1 MNVRAVARS
10 PAARAMIG
18 LTLGLV
24 TGGVI
29 AWSGSSAG
37 QEFAAFVTPIGTLWV
52 NALRMTV
59 VPLVASLL
67 IATLASGGGARSFG
81 RLGRRALVVFFVF
94 LFAIAV
100 IGIVT
105 VPPFFSLLTVDPA
118 AAASLRASAAEPPLA
133 QTPGFAQWI
142 AGIVPANVVRAAA
155 DGAMLPIIVFASLLG
170 LGLARTSGGPASP
183 RLVTFLRGV
192 SDAMIQIVRWV
203 LLFAP
208 IGAFALAVPL
218 AMHLG
223 NAAAGAIVFYL
234 AAMVGF
240 HAAIGVIIYLVIPL
254 VTGTPL
260 ARFAKAL
267 FPAQIVVVST
277 RSSLAALP
285 AMLEGAQRELE
296 ISPDVAGFAIPFGVA
311 LLRANIAMSW
321 IIQVCFLAK
330 LYGVSVSTSAVLTV
344 AAGSIALSFSVPG
357 IPSGGFLIAAP
368 YLPSLGLP
376 IQAIGILI
384 ALDALPDIFKTLLNV
399 TAHMSTALVLARLDP
414 VPQTAEVGVAVSG
427 LRARPSG
434 L

>member
-1 MNVRAVARS
+1 MA
-10 PAARAMIG
+10 G
-18 LTLGLV
+18 LALGLI
-24 TGGVI
+24 TGGAI
-29 AWSGSSAG
+29 AWSGSRGG
-37 QEFAAFVTPIGTLWV
+37 QAFADFVTPIGTIWV

-67 IATLASGGGARSFG
+67 IATLASGRGARSFG
-81 RLGRRALVVFFVF
+81 MLGRRAIVVFFVF
-94 LFAIAV
+94 LVAIAI

-118 AAASLRASAAEPPLA
+118 AAASLRASAAEPPLG
-133 QTPGFAQWI
+133 QSPGFAQWI
-142 AGIVPANVVRAAA
+142 TGVVPSNVVKAAA

-170 LGLARTSGGPASP
+170 LGLAQAAEMSS
-183 RLVTFLRGV
+183 RLVAVLRAV

-223 NAAAGAIVFYL
+223 NAAAGAIAFYL

-240 HAAIGVIIYLVIPL
+240 HLGVVAIIYLVVPL
-254 VTGTPL
+254 VTGTPI
-260 ARFAKAL
+260 ARFARAML
-267 FPAQIVVVST
+267 PAQVVVVST

-285 AMLEGAQRELE
+285 AMLEGAQRELD
-296 ISPDVAGFAIPFGVA
+296 ISPDVAGFAIPLGVA

-321 IIQVCFLAK
+321 IIQVFFLAK
-330 LYGVSVSTSAVLTV
+330 LYGVSVGATTVLWVAV
-344 AAGSIALSFSVPG
+344 GSIALSFSVPG

-384 ALDALPDIFKTLLNV
+384 ALDAIPDIFKTLLNV
-399 TAHMSTALVLARLDP
+399 TAHVSTALVLARLDP
-414 VPQTAEVGVAVSG
+414 ATQRAEVGVAVSG
-427 LRARPSG
+427 
-434 L
+434 

>member
-1 MNVRAVARS
+1 MV
-10 PAARAMIG
+10 G
-18 LTLGLV
+18 LALGLI
-24 TGGVI
+24 TGGAI
-29 AWSGSSAG
+29 AWSGSRGG
-37 QEFAAFVTPIGTLWV
+37 QAFADLVTPIGTIWV

-67 IATLASGGGARSFG
+67 IATLASGRGARSFG
-81 RLGRRALVVFFVF
+81 VLGRRAIVVFFVF
-94 LFAIAV
+94 LVAIAI

-118 AAASLRASAAEPPLA
+118 AAASLRASAAEPALT

-142 AGIVPANVVRAAA
+142 TGVVPPNVVKAAA
-155 DGAMLPIIVFASLLG
+155 DGAMLPIIVFASLFG
-170 LGLARTSGGPASP
+170 LGLARATEMSS
-183 RLVTFLRGV
+183 RLVAVLRAV

-223 NAAAGAIVFYL
+223 NAAAGAIAFYL

-240 HAAIGVIIYLVIPL
+240 HLGVVAIIYLVVPL
-254 VTGTPL
+254 VTGTPI
-260 ARFAKAL
+260 ARFARAML
-267 FPAQIVVVST
+267 PAQVVVVST

-285 AMLEGAQRELE
+285 AMLEGAQHELD
-296 ISPDVAGFAIPFGVA
+296 ISPDVAGFAIPLGVA

-321 IIQVCFLAK
+321 IIQVFFLAK
-330 LYGVSVSTSAVLTV
+330 LYGVSVSATTVLWVAV
-344 AAGSIALSFSVPG
+344 GSIALSFSVPG

-384 ALDALPDIFKTLLNV
+384 ALDAIPDIFKTLLNV
-399 TAHMSTALVLARLDP
+399 TAHVSTALVLARLDP
-414 VPQTAEVGVAVSG
+414 ATRRAEVGVAVSG
-427 LRARPSG
+427 
-434 L
+434 

>member
-1 MNVRAVARS
+1 MSGSSIVRS
-10 PAARAMIG
+10 PATRAMVG
-18 LTLGLV
+18 LSLGLI

-29 AWSGSSAG
+29 AWSGSRAG
-37 QEFAAFVTPIGTLWV
+37 QAFAAFVTPVGTIWV

-67 IATLASGGGARSFG
+67 IATLASGQGVRSFG
-81 RLGRRALVVFFVF
+81 RLGRRALAIFFVF
-94 LFAIAV
+94 LLVIAI
-100 IGIVT
+100 IGVLT
-105 VPPFFSLLTVDPA
+105 VPPFFSLLSVDPA
-118 AAASLRASAAEPPLA
+118 AAASLRASAAEPPLVR
-133 QTPGFAQWI
+133 TPGFAQWI
-142 AGIVPANVVRAAA
+142 AGLVPANAVKAAA

-170 LGLARTSGGPASP
+170 LGLARTPALSP
-183 RLVTFLRGV
+183 RLVTMLGAV

-223 NAAAGAIVFYL
+223 NAAAGAIAFYL

-240 HAAIGVIIYLVIPL
+240 HAAIGAIIYLVVPV
-254 VTGTPL
+254 VTGTPI
-260 ARFAKAL
+260 ARFARAL
-267 FPAQIVVVST
+267 IPAQVVVVST

-296 ISPDVAGFAIPFGVA
+296 ISPEIAGFAIPLGVA

-321 IIQVCFLAK
+321 IIQVIFLAK
-330 LYGVSVSTSAVLTV
+330 LYGVSVSAGAVLWV
-344 AAGSIALSFSVPG
+344 AVGSIALSFSVPG

-384 ALDALPDIFKTLLNV
+384 ALDAIPDIFKTLLNV
-399 TAHMSTALVLARLDP
+399 TAHVSSALVLARLDTAT
-414 VPQTAEVGVAVSG
+414 QRAEVGVAVSG
-427 LRARPSG
+427 
-434 L
+434 

>member
-1 MNVRAVARS
+1 MV
-10 PAARAMIG
+10 G
-18 LTLGLV
+18 LALGLI
-24 TGGVI
+24 TGGLI
-29 AWSGSSAG
+29 AWSGSRAG
-37 QEFAAFVTPIGTLWV
+37 QAFEAFVTPIGTIWV

-67 IATLASGGGARSFG
+67 IATLASGRGAHSFG
-81 RLGRRALVVFFVF
+81 RLGRRAIVVFFVF
-94 LFAIAV
+94 LISIAT

-105 VPPFFSLLTVDPA
+105 VPPVFSLLTVDPA
-118 AAASLRASAAEPPLA
+118 AAASLRASAAEPTLA

-142 AGIVPANVVRAAA
+142 AGLVPANVVKAAA

-170 LGLARTSGGPASP
+170 LGLARANEMSS
-183 RLVTFLRGV
+183 RLVAILRAV

-208 IGAFALAVPL
+208 VGAFALAVPL

-223 NAAAGAIVFYL
+223 NQAAGAIAFYV

-240 HAAIGVIIYLVIPL
+240 HAAIVAIMYLVVPL
-254 VTGTPL
+254 VTGTPI
-260 ARFAKAL
+260 ARFARAML
-267 FPAQIVVVST
+267 PAQIVVVST

-296 ISPDVAGFAIPFGVA
+296 ISPDVAGFAIPLGVA
-311 LLRANIAMSW
+311 LLRANIAMAW
-321 IIQVCFLAK
+321 IIQAIFLGK
-330 LYGVSVSTSAVLTV
+330 LYGVTMSAGAILAV
-344 AAGSIALSFSVPG
+344 AAGSIALSFAVPG

-384 ALDALPDIFKTLLNV
+384 ALDAIPDIFKTLLNV
-399 TAHMSTALVLARLDP
+399 TAHVSTALVLARLDP
-414 VPQTAEVGVAVSG
+414 APQRAEVGVAVSG
-427 LRARPSG
+427 
-434 L
+434 

>member
-1 MNVRAVARS
+1 VRS
-10 PAARAMIG
+10 PATRAMVG
-18 LTLGLV
+18 LALGLI

-29 AWSGSSAG
+29 AWSGSRGG
-37 QEFAAFVTPIGTLWV
+37 QAFASFVTPIGTIWV

-67 IATLASGGGARSFG
+67 IATLASGRGARSFG
-81 RLGRRALVVFFVF
+81 RLGRRAIGVFFVF
-94 LFAIAV
+94 LIAIAI
-100 IGIVT
+100 IGVAT
-105 VPPFFSLLTVDPA
+105 VPPVFSLLTVDPA
-118 AAASLRASAAEPPLA
+118 AAASLRASAAEPPVA
-133 QTPGFAQWI
+133 QMPGFAQWI
-142 AGIVPANVVRAAA
+142 AGVIPANVVRAAA

-170 LGLARTSGGPASP
+170 LGLARAATSS
-183 RLVTFLRGV
+183 RLVTILRAV

-223 NAAAGAIVFYL
+223 NAAAGAIAFYL

-240 HAAIGVIIYLVIPL
+240 HAAVTAIIYLVVPI
-254 VTGTPL
+254 VTGTPIS
-260 ARFAKAL
+260 RFARAML
-267 FPAQIVVVST
+267 PAQVVVVST

-296 ISPDVAGFAIPFGVA
+296 ISPDVAGFVIPLGVA
-311 LLRANIAMSW
+311 LLRANIAVAW
-321 IIQVCFLAK
+321 IIQAIFLGK
-330 LYGVSVSTSAVLTV
+330 LYGVTMSAGAILAV
-344 AAGSIALSFSVPG
+344 AAGSIALSFAVPG

-384 ALDALPDIFKTLLNV
+384 ALDAIPDIFKTLLNV
-399 TAHMSTALVLARLDP
+399 TAHVSTALVLARLDP
-414 VPQTAEVGVAVSG
+414 ATQGAEVGVAVSG
-427 LRARPSG
+427 
-434 L
+434 